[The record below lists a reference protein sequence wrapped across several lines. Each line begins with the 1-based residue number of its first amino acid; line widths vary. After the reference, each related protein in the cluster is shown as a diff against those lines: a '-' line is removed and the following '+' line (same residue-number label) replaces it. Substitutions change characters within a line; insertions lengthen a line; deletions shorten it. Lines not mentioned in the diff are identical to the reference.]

1 MWEIDNDTILD
12 ECVINCLHEM
22 YKWAQPSLDFKDYYK
37 KLQNNEVVDDK
48 ESPMYEH
55 HYLSNDNFLKIRD
68 HYLNAY
74 NLRPYWKTYC
84 EVIKDYLLKGG
95 HRDIFIEG
103 KDGKPGYRSSE
114 KTLPITSFLNK
125 EDSDK
130 IAKLLDDCAN
140 FYRFDRKCEG
150 ISATLSLGPSPTCN
164 KEAVIK
170 YWKSQGKDITIED
183 FNVEDKIYGTDDEEN
198 ILVKEKED

>member
-22 YKWAQPSLDFKDYYK
+22 YKWAQPSLDFKDFYK
-37 KLQNNEVVDDK
+37 KLQNHEVVEDK
-48 ESPMYEH
+48 KSPMYEH
-55 HYLSNDNFLKIRD
+55 HYLSSDNFLKIRD
-68 HYLNAY
+68 HYLTAY
-74 NLRPYWKTYC
+74 NLKPYWKTYC
-84 EVIKDYLLKGG
+84 EVIKDYLFKGG
-95 HRDIFIEG
+95 HRDIFIKG
-103 KDGKPGYRSSE
+103 KDGNPGYRSSE